1 MRKELT
7 ALLVR
12 LTAEFDSAY
21 QADRAYARIKA
32 RGIPCGGMKTHNYKP
47 LPQPALFIT
56 SPYPRHQNSFYNNQS
71 FGLPETTGTS
81 IMMTTPLLDS
91 FGEDIGRSRGVELEV
106 MVDKTNEAAA
116 KRILI
121 NNGGRKLRID

>member
-1 MRKELT
+1 MLI
-7 ALLVR
+7 R

-21 QADRAYARIKA
+21 MADRAYAKIKA
-32 RGIPCGGMKTHNYKP
+32 NGIPCGGMKTHNYRP
-47 LPQPALFIT
+47 VPQPALFIS
-56 SPYPRHQNSFYNNQS
+56 SPYPRQQNSFYNNQS

-81 IMMTTPLLDS
+81 IIMRTPMFDS

-106 MVDKTNEAAA
+106 IVDKTNEAAA

-121 NNGGRKLRID
+121 NNGGRKIRID